1 MNFSNC
7 FLTPKTRRA
16 SRVARRA
23 TLSHVARPLSRV
35 ARHPWRDARPRKNT
49 HRTTQ
54 RNGLQR
60 APDAGM
66 PKPVAH
72 RGSRVARATRDAL
85 TKVHDII
92 NIETTL

>member
-49 HRTTQ
+49 HCTTQ

-60 APDAGM
+60 ADRRRDA
-66 PKPVAH
+66 KTCRA
-72 RGSRVARATRDAL
+72 SRVARATRL
-85 TKVHDII
+85 LKFMILI
-92 NIETTL
+92 